1 MRRLVVVGARRAPL
15 AWYFAGAFGI
25 SLFAFWVIGLPRFHA
40 GSRPSSA
47 LVMFPVMVVGV
58 GALGLAITAATSGRP
73 GLRLV
78 RSSLRP
84 PRVRAWL
91 MVVLIPPAAIL
102 AVLEGLRVVVSPNY
116 APQLLLF
123 GVAAGLA
130 AGFFEELGWTGFA
143 YPRMCSRM
151 GWLPAALVLGVVW
164 GLWHVPVV
172 DALGAAS
179 PHGTTWPAFLA
190 AFVAMVT
197 ALRVL
202 IAWVYEHTGSILV
215 AQALHASS
223 SGSLVIFGAPHVTPA
238 QEAAWYFA
246 YACVLGAVAV
256 VAVRLSRPIGR
267 QPVPA
272 PLLADRSTDP
282 VGVAG

>member
-1 MRRLVVVGARRAPL
+1 
-15 AWYFAGAFGI
+15 
-25 SLFAFWVIGLPRFHA
+25 
-40 GSRPSSA
+40 
-47 LVMFPVMVVGV
+47 MFPVMVIGV
-58 GALGLAITAATSGRP
+58 GALGLAMTAATGGRA
-73 GLRLV
+73 GLGLVQSRL
-78 RSSLRP
+78 RR
-84 PRVRAWL
+84 PRVGAWL
-91 MVVLIPPAAIL
+91 MVVLIPPAVIL
-102 AVLEGLRVVVSPNY
+102 AVLEALRVVASPNY

-151 GWLPAALVLGVVW
+151 GWLPAALILGLVW
-164 GLWHVPVV
+164 GVWHLPVV

-179 PHGTTWPAFLA
+179 PHGAAWPAFLA

-202 IAWVYEHTGSILV
+202 IAWAYQHTGSILI

-238 QEAAWYFA
+238 EEAAWYFA

-256 VAVRLSRPIGR
+256 VAVHLSRPTGL

-272 PLLADRSTDP
+272 PLADQSPAR
-282 VGVAG
+282 VGAAG